1 VTQKTEISII
11 RNFGDRQLIALELK
25 ISSIKPGQF
34 FIGYNPEKDDHLI
47 PIYFALYLDE
57 IFFMKPQ
64 NTHWE
69 IGDQLI
75 LKGPIGSG
83 FSDYSNFQNLLCISL
98 GQYQGGLNPLIDH
111 CVSLGK
117 NVAYMLED
125 TNVVL
130 PNSVE
135 IVFPFTLAENLL
147 WANYIL
153 IEAER
158 DHLGQSKEILKK
170 VVNSGIP
177 AEILI
182 YCPNL
187 CSGDSLCEVCSVK
200 TKKGWI
206 KTCQHGTVFKLNELE
221 F

>member
-1 VTQKTEISII
+1 MKQITEISII
-11 RNFGDRQLIALELK
+11 RNFGNLQLISLK
-25 ISSIKPGQF
+25 MKVSSIKPGQF
-34 FIGYNPEKDDHLI
+34 LIVYNPEKDDRI
-47 PIYFALYLDE
+47 YPIYFALKLDD
-57 IFFMKPQ
+57 IFFVKP
-64 NTHWE
+64 NNANWE

-75 LKGPIGSG
+75 VKGPIGPG
-83 FSDYSNFQNLLCISL
+83 FLNYSNYQNLLCISL
-98 GQYQGGLNPLIDH
+98 GQYQGGLNPVIDH

-147 WANYIL
+147 WANYVL

-158 DHLGQSKEILKK
+158 DHLEQSNEILKK
-170 VVNSGIP
+170 IVKSGIP
-177 AEILI
+177 SEILL
-182 YCPNL
+182 YCPIL
-187 CSGDSLCEVCSVK
+187 CSGDSQCMVCSVK

-206 KTCQHGTVFKLNELE
+206 RTCQQGTVFNLNELE